1 MHIRRRFH
9 RSHHS
14 NDSPLFPSLLP
25 LSMVEAGQ
33 TVELVRIGECRRLR
47 KRLADLGL
55 NTGLSVRVVQNSFV
69 GPLILA
75 VREDSRLAIG
85 RGMAQHILVRP
96 LNSTNG
102 HEE

>member
-1 MHIRRRFH
+1 MHIRRRFR
-9 RSHHS
+9 RSPHS
-14 NDSPLFPSLLP
+14 NGSPLSASLLP

-85 RGMAQHILVRP
+85 RGMAQRILVRP

-102 HEE
+102 HQE